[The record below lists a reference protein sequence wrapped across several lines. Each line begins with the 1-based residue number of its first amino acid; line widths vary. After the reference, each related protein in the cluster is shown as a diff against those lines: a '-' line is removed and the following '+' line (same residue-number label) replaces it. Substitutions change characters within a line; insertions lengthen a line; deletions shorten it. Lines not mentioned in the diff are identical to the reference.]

1 MSQLINGSINL
12 KNLFKCPSLIFFFPT
27 FSFWQGLDEVESI
40 YIFADNE
47 IIEYDGELAA
57 DTLVEFLYDVS
68 GKISIN
74 PISFRLKASMW
85 YHYAVF
91 LVCCFSI
98 VADQSCFTILFKKK
112 SI

>member
-1 MSQLINGSINL
+1 M
-12 KNLFKCPSLIFFFPT
+12 
-27 FSFWQGLDEVESI
+27 ESI

-68 GKISIN
+68 GKISIS

-85 YHYAVF
+85 HHYTLGKTYMLFSYYVA
-91 LVCCFSI
+91 LV
-98 VADQSCFTILFKKK
+98 
-112 SI
+112 

>member
-1 MSQLINGSINL
+1 MWIKLDMFLVHHDVTINQLVNV
-12 KNLFKCPSLIFFFPT
+12 KNHFKCPSLIFFSFE

-74 PISFRLKASMW
+74 PISFRLKSMW
-85 YHYAVF
+85 YHNLLPY
-91 LVCCFSI
+91 
-98 VADQSCFTILFKKK
+98 
-112 SI
+112 